1 MGGRVDTEH
10 QLRAVFAEVLN
21 IDAGTITA
29 EMSPDTVS
37 GWDSF
42 AMVSLVA
49 AIEQK
54 FAITFDFQELI
65 EITTF
70 GSVLEILSRKT
81 EAAKVG
87 A

>member
-1 MGGRVDTEH
+1 MDIEGR
-10 QLRAVFAEVLN
+10 LRAVFAEVLN
-21 IDAGTITA
+21 IDPGDITA
-29 EMSPDTVS
+29 ATSPDTVS

-54 FAITFDFQELI
+54 FDITFDFQELI